1 MTILLLR
8 VPSQRHAAS
17 KESEMPDIGSNDTG
31 PGVDTEN
38 LDTREGSDH
47 SDPEAEHVRDGGD
60 GDGDCSLS
68 ICLTQPH

>member
-17 KESEMPDIGSNDTG
+17 KESEMPDIGSNDTS
-31 PGVDTEN
+31 PGVNTED
-38 LDTREGSDH
+38 LDTWEGSDH

-60 GDGDCSLS
+60 GDRDC
-68 ICLTQPH
+68 CLPVCLAQSH